1 MDQWGGVS
9 REVNALTAA
18 WEDFSVP
25 LRMKDGVDD
34 KSLANLRSALSDCAD
49 AWNGLDAIPRRAANV
64 LVDISPTME
73 TFVQSY
79 GEPMA
84 GKLREI
90 AYSLQEL
97 VWACVAVDAE

>member
-1 MDQWGGVS
+1 MPG
-9 REVNALTAA
+9 EAEALVAA
-18 WEDFSVP
+18 WEEFSVP
-25 LRMKDGVDD
+25 LRMKDGIDD
-34 KSLANLRSALSDCAD
+34 QALANLKSALSDCAD
-49 AWNGLDAIPRRAANV
+49 AWRGVDTIPRRAVNV

-79 GEPMA
+79 GEPTA
-84 GKLREI
+84 GRLRET

>member
-1 MDQWGGVS
+1 MEGSVS
-9 REVNALTAA
+9 GEVEALVAA
-18 WEDFSVP
+18 WEDFIVP
-25 LRMKDGVDD
+25 LRMKEGFDD
-34 KSLANLRSALSDCAD
+34 KALANLTSALSGCAV
-49 AWNGLDAIPRRAANV
+49 AWNGLDAIPRLAVNV

-84 GKLREI
+84 DRLREVS
-90 AYSLQEL
+90 YRLQEL